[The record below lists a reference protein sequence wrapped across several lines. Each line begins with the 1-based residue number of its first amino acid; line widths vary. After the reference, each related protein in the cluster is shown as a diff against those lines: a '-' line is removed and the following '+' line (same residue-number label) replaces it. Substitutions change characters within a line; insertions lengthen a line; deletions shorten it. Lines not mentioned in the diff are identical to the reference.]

1 VSGRGARLGNL
12 LRIRQIQERAAR
24 AEVLRASAEA
34 DQAERIAEI
43 RQRTYDGEERLI
55 TVDPETWH
63 DLRFS
68 RDAQAASVRAAYQS
82 ARAKRTVEVGSREVW
97 TGTNQRSHVMEK
109 LVDTVVAREEAE
121 EARAEQRSV
130 DDRSGARWLAQD
142 KAHQVSLDDAL
153 ILGDDTT
160 PGPDVTS

>member
-1 VSGRGARLGNL
+1 MSGRGVRLGNL

-24 AEVLRASAEA
+24 AEVLRASLEAE
-34 DQAERIAEI
+34 QAERIAEI

-55 TVDPETWH
+55 TVDAETWH

-82 ARAKRTVEVGSREVW
+82 ARAKRTVESESREIW

-121 EARAEQRSV
+121 AARAEQRAV

-142 KAHQVSLDDAL
+142 KARETARDDDA
-153 ILGDDTT
+153 T
-160 PGPDVTS
+160 PGPEVTP